1 MSMQTVEYQGYG
13 IDLGQFKSN
22 NPKFN
27 ELMEDIIDSDEFYDA
42 MMDDAE
48 NVAMATAVNT
58 DSFECLIYIP
68 AVIPVSSD
76 TGTIKIYNQTTANN
90 IIFKSIKDV
99 VTSNKFGEDLDSE
112 SPLSD
117 FLAEL
122 KQFIDKNANFSY
134 EQDWTDLV

>member
-27 ELMEDIIDSDEFYDA
+27 ELMEDIIDSDEFYDE
-42 MMDDAE
+42 MMDGE
-48 NVAMATAVNT
+48 KVAMATAVNT

-76 TGTIKIYNQTTANN
+76 TGTIKIHNQTTANN

>member
-27 ELMEDIIDSDEFYDA
+27 ELMEDIIDSDEFYDE
-42 MMDDAE
+42 MMDAE

-117 FLAEL
+117 FLTEL

>member
-27 ELMEDIIDSDEFYDA
+27 KIMEDIIDSDEFYDT
-42 MMDDAE
+42 MMDAE

-58 DSFECLIYIP
+58 DSFECLVYIP
-68 AVIPVSSD
+68 AIIPVSSS

-90 IIFKSIKDV
+90 IIFESIKDV
-99 VTSNKFGEDLDSE
+99 VTANNFGENLDSK
-112 SPLSD
+112 SPLKD
-117 FLAEL
+117 FLSEL
-122 KQFIDKNANFSY
+122 KQFIDKNSNFSY

>member
-27 ELMEDIIDSDEFYDA
+27 ELMDEIIDSDEFYDE
-42 MMDDAE
+42 MMDAE

-58 DSFECLIYIP
+58 DSFECIIYIP

>member
-27 ELMEDIIDSDEFYDA
+27 ELMEDIIDSDEFYDE
-42 MMDDAE
+42 MMDGE
-48 NVAMATAVNT
+48 KVAMTTAVNT

-76 TGTIKIYNQTTANN
+76 TGTIKIHNQTTANN

-99 VTSNKFGEDLDSE
+99 VISNKFGEDLDSE